1 MLGGMDMTPLDRV
14 LSYLQSRQEAAVAEL
29 MEFLRIPTISTD
41 EAHQQDM
48 RTAAAWLRDRLA
60 RAGFEVS
67 RIEETNGGHPV
78 VRARYRSR
86 EANPSRRRVVVYGH
100 YDVQPVDPIAAWQYP
115 PFGPEVIDGC
125 LYARGA
131 ADDKGQLYL
140 QLLAAE
146 AWLKA
151 TGDIPVDLEFLF
163 EGEEEIG
170 SPHLPEYLESH
181 VDELQADAAVISD
194 TPMYADDLPAIV
206 YGLRG
211 LAALE
216 VTVRG
221 PQQDLHSGVYGGIV
235 MNPAVVLTKLLGS
248 LHDDQGRVQVP
259 GFYDDVMPLDQFDQD
274 VIAKLPFSEVDL
286 MKSIH
291 VSKLSGEKGY
301 STLERMWLRP
311 TLDAVGMWGGFTSE
325 GMKTV
330 IPAHARAKL
339 SCRLVP
345 DQDPDEIQRLLV
357 AHLEAQRPLGCRV
370 RARAVAGVA
379 RPYSLPEGYP
389 PLRLAASVLERAL
402 GGRTL
407 FVRMG
412 GTLPAAELFRRE
424 LGAETMFFS
433 FSVSDEHYH
442 APGEFFRLARIEPGA
457 RAWFDL
463 VGEIGGALRRAGSL

>member
-60 RAGFEVS
+60 RAGFEAS

-100 YDVQPVDPIAAWQYP
+100 YDVQPVDPIAAWHYP
-115 PFGPEVIDGC
+115 PFSPAIIDGC

-170 SPHLPEYLESH
+170 SPHLSEYLEAH
-181 VDELQADAAVISD
+181 VDDLQADAAVISD
-194 TPMYADDLPAIV
+194 TPMYGDDLPAIV

-235 MNPAVVLTKLLGS
+235 RNPAGVLARLLGS
-248 LHDDQGRVQVP
+248 LHDDQGRIQVP
-259 GFYDDVMPLDQFDQD
+259 GFYDDVVPPDQFDQD

-286 MKSIH
+286 MESIH
-291 VSKLSGEKGY
+291 VSTLSGETGY
-301 STLERMWLRP
+301 STLERIWLRP
-311 TLDAVGMWGGFTSE
+311 TLDINGIISGYTGPGE
-325 GMKTV
+325 KTI
-330 IPAHARAKL
+330 IPAEASAKL

-345 DQDPDEIQRLLV
+345 DQDPRDIQGKIAKYLEEQAPPGVAVSVRLSPGSAHSVSVPLSDPIMV
-357 AHLEAQRPLGCRV
+357 AARRAVQDTFGVEPIFMRRGSSMAIIAQFQTLLHQTPLLMGFTGPHDNIHAPNEHFQLTDFHRGARTIAHLWHYYGQTT
-370 RARAVAGVA
+370 
-379 RPYSLPEGYP
+379 
-389 PLRLAASVLERAL
+389 AA
-402 GGRTL
+402 
-407 FVRMG
+407 
-412 GTLPAAELFRRE
+412 
-424 LGAETMFFS
+424 
-433 FSVSDEHYH
+433 D
-442 APGEFFRLARIEPGA
+442 
-457 RAWFDL
+457 
-463 VGEIGGALRRAGSL
+463 